1 MIKMSKKIV
10 GVIAGSSAV
19 LIAGATVTANILLK
33 DEIGQ
38 VPNTNPLNR
47 DRSYHYFSIGKQV
60 KESIN
65 LNDLVNVVPSEHGIT
80 YIIEEE
86 KFLKNFKNIV
96 QEALSKIST
105 FKDDYLSYIIDC
117 HYKINTKSVSVDL
130 VWYQP
135 DAKNK
140 FFDQIE
146 IILQTA

>member
-1 MIKMSKKIV
+1 MIKMSKKVI

-19 LIAGATVTANILLK
+19 LIAGATVTANVLLK
-33 DEIGQ
+33 DEIGKI
-38 VPNTNPLNR
+38 PNTNPLNR
-47 DRSYHYFSIGKQV
+47 DKSYHYFSISNEIK
-60 KESIN
+60 KTTN
-65 LNDLVNVVPSEHGIT
+65 LNSLITVVPSQQGIT
-80 YIIEEE
+80 YIIQEER
-86 KFLKNFKNIV
+86 FISNIKNIV
-96 QEALSKIST
+96 QEALSKVST

-146 IILQTA
+146 IILQAA